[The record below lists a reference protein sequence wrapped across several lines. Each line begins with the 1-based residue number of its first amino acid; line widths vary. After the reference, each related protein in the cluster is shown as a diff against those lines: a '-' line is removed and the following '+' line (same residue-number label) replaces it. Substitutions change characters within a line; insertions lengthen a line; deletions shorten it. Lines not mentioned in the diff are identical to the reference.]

1 MAHKNYKFCL
11 PIDVV
16 AAPVAVAIEITG
28 GGVVFD
34 TMMVEVAVVPVVV
47 PIMQITVVVVIL
59 QSATVNGSSID
70 LVGSHSLGKLVEH
83 RGGAGAGPCERR
95 EGEMNR

>member
-1 MAHKNYKFCL
+1 LAHKNYKFYL

-28 GGVVFD
+28 GVVVSD
-34 TMMVEVAVVPVVV
+34 MMMVEVAVVPVVV

-83 RGGAGAGPCERR
+83 RGARARGLVSVARAR
-95 EGEMNR
+95 